1 MSKQDWLDAAEVFDS
16 WRVAPRL
23 IVFLYLAFLFGLT
36 AYFAIKFFDITA
48 AERTTQLT
56 AFASLL
62 LTAAYGAFGWIFKI
76 YTTGG
81 RDWDAAVRPAV
92 TVTQILKAT

>member
-1 MSKQDWLDAAEVFDS
+1 VTKQDRLDEAEVFDS
-16 WRVAPRL
+16 WRVVPRAILFIYL
-23 IVFLYLAFLFGLT
+23 IFLIWLTVYL
-36 AYFAIKFFDITA
+36 AIKFFDISA

-76 YTTGG
+76 YTAGG

-92 TVTQILKAT
+92 TQVIAAT